1 MKKLKLSKIHLFI
14 PGVITISIMCLSTKN
29 PISIDIKIPAI
40 IYEHT
45 GSINSSVSAELKAL
59 GIKLMA
65 RDSTIVNEINNTVKL
80 YGDAELSNKGIDV
93 KAEFIEI
100 DLNAKKGS
108 AKGNVS
114 YHDLRKNIKS
124 NSDQISFNL

>member
-65 RDSTIVNEINNTVKL
+65 RDSTIVNEINNAKEMYKNPFLRFGIT
-80 YGDAELSNKGIDV
+80 LS
-93 KAEFIEI
+93 EI
-100 DLNAKKGS
+100 FPVGLVIALIS
-108 AKGNVS
+108 AVI
-114 YHDLRKNIKS
+114 LRKKEI
-124 NSDQISFNL
+124 LPV